1 MHILDL
7 VIVAVV
13 AWFTFSAF
21 SRGLIREVVTAIAI
35 FGGAIIAGQFYEEL
49 SSNLEFLTDDE
60 TLRNFGSF
68 IAIFVGIIVLGQVAA
83 MVLRRFAALL
93 LLGPFDH
100 LGGALFGFLKGV
112 LIVEVVLIVLTAF
125 PVASSLEQAID
136 DSALAPVFLD
146 GLPVMLKLLPGEFS
160 EAVDAL
166 SEVARAAAG
175 SSS

>member
-35 FGGAIIAGQFYEEL
+35 FGGVILAGQFYDDL
-49 SSNLEFLTDDE
+49 SNNLEFLTDDD

-68 IAIFVGIIVLGQVAA
+68 IAIFVGIIVLGQVASI
-83 MVLRRFAALL
+83 VLRRFAALL

-100 LGGALFGFLKGV
+100 LGGALFGFLKGAV
-112 LIVEVVLIVLTAF
+112 IVEVVLILITAF
-125 PVASSLEQAID
+125 PVASSLQQAIN

-146 GLPVMLKLLPGEFS
+146 GLPVMLNLLPGEFS
-160 EAVDAL
+160 DAVDAL
-166 SEVARAAAG
+166 SEVARSVAG

>member
-21 SRGLIREVVTAIAI
+21 SRGLIREVVTTIAI
-35 FGGAIIAGQFYEEL
+35 FGGTIIAGQFYEEL
-49 SSNLEFLTDDE
+49 SNNLEFLTDDE

-68 IAIFVGIIVLGQVAA
+68 IAIFVGIIVLGQIAA

-112 LIVEVVLIVLTAF
+112 LIVEVVLILVTAF
-125 PVASSLEQAID
+125 PVADSLQQAID
-136 DSALAPVFLD
+136 ASALAPVFLD
-146 GLPVMLKLLPGEFS
+146 GLPVMLEVLPGEFR

-166 SEVARAAAG
+166 SEVARTAAG

>member
-21 SRGLIREVVTAIAI
+21 SRGLIREVVTTIAI
-35 FGGAIIAGQFYEEL
+35 FGGTIIAGQFYEEL
-49 SSNLEFLTDDE
+49 SNNLEFLTDDE

-68 IAIFVGIIVLGQVAA
+68 IAIFVGIIVLGQIAA
-83 MVLRRFAALL
+83 MVLRRFAAL

-112 LIVEVVLIVLTAF
+112 LIVEVVLILVTAF
-125 PVASSLEQAID
+125 PVADSLQQAID
-136 DSALAPVFLD
+136 ASALAPVFLD
-146 GLPVMLKLLPGEFS
+146 GLPVMLEVLPGEFR

-166 SEVARAAAG
+166 SELARTAAG

>member
-35 FGGAIIAGQFYEEL
+35 FGGAILAGQFYDDL
-49 SSNLEFLTDDE
+49 SNNLEFLTDDD

-83 MVLRRFAALL
+83 IVLKRFAALL

-100 LGGALFGFLKGV
+100 LGGALFGFLKGAV
-112 LIVEVVLIVLTAF
+112 IVEVVLILLTAF
-125 PVASSLEQAID
+125 PVASSLQQAIN
-136 DSALAPVFLD
+136 DSVLAPVFLD
-146 GLPVMLKLLPGEFS
+146 GLPVMLNLLPGEFS
-160 EAVDAL
+160 DAVDAL
-166 SEVARAAAG
+166 SEVARSVAG

>member
-35 FGGAIIAGQFYEEL
+35 FGGAIIAGQLYEEL
-49 SSNLEFLTDDE
+49 SSNLSFLTDDE

-83 MVLRRFAALL
+83 MALRRFAALL

-112 LIVEVVLIVLTAF
+112 LIVEVVLILVTAF
-125 PVASSLEQAID
+125 PVAASLQQAIN
-136 DSALAPVFLD
+136 DSLLAPVFLD
-146 GLPVMLKLLPGEFS
+146 GLPVMLDLLPSEFS

-166 SEVARAAAG
+166 SEVARTAVG

>member
-35 FGGAIIAGQFYEEL
+35 FGGAIIAGQLYEEL
-49 SSNLEFLTDDE
+49 SSNLAFLTDDE

-83 MVLRRFAALL
+83 MALRRFAALL

-112 LIVEVVLIVLTAF
+112 LIVEVVLILVTAF
-125 PVASSLEQAID
+125 PVAASLQQAIN
-136 DSALAPVFLD
+136 DSVLAPVFLD
-146 GLPVMLKLLPGEFS
+146 GLPVMLELLPGEFS

-166 SEVARAAAG
+166 SEVARTAVG

>member
-35 FGGAIIAGQFYEEL
+35 FGGAILAGQFYDDL
-49 SSNLEFLTDDE
+49 SNNLEFLTDDD

-68 IAIFVGIIVLGQVAA
+68 IAIFVGIIVLGQVASI
-83 MVLRRFAALL
+83 VIRRFAALL

-100 LGGALFGFLKGV
+100 LGGALFGFLKGAV
-112 LIVEVVLIVLTAF
+112 IVEVVLILITAF
-125 PVASSLEQAID
+125 PVASSLQQAIN
-136 DSALAPVFLD
+136 DSVLAPVFLD
-146 GLPVMLKLLPGEFS
+146 GLPVMLNLLPGEFS
-160 EAVDAL
+160 DAVDAL
-166 SEVARAAAG
+166 SEVARSVAG